1 MSAILS
7 LITGPIG
14 SFLSSIAGPLF
25 AFFGGWKVAKDGD
38 RIAALEA
45 TAAVTRAEAQA
56 QAEAPK
62 TVSEAVARLRDTS
75 REI

>member
-1 MSAILS
+1 MSAIIS

-14 SFLSSIAGPLF
+14 SFLSSIAGPLL
-25 AFFGGWKVAKDGD
+25 AFFAGWKTAKDGD
-38 RIAALEA
+38 QIASLEA
-45 TAAVTRAEAQA
+45 TATVVKAEAVE

-75 REI
+75 KEI